1 MKISE
6 HVNDQL
12 RARLPSRRI
21 QQILDITRKAVKRH
35 GGESLAVIA
44 MRTKY
49 NGTGAWSRGSNGD
62 TVIVIVRDNTAVTA
76 FFRRSTQ
83 PINTRVTRT
92 NMIADEYARLGY
104 QPV

>member
-44 MRTKY
+44 LRTKY
-49 NGTGAWSRGSNGD
+49 NGTGACRGEAMAILS
-62 TVIVIVRDNTAVTA
+62 
-76 FFRRSTQ
+76 
-83 PINTRVTRT
+83 
-92 NMIADEYARLGY
+92 L
-104 QPV
+104 